1 MERFWQARLALID
14 CLSLIT
20 MMKACIMIAVLV
32 CASAGEWELV
42 FRQTMPEV
50 KPVNDW
56 YNVNSDDSSNPNYSI
71 LDDLQLNGEDYK
83 IDGKF
88 HFRMGWPGATGAGN
102 QEWSQTSNPM
112 TVVANSGGVQGYEA
126 IDVSHTTQ
134 NWGGL
139 EYNGVSSVM
148 DGSAAHGHW
157 YYAVGSV
164 NKWGNAIPGW
174 TNAEDVTELWV
185 KKAVAVSTCSVHCS
199 LSSGILIA
207 THDTTSGHAT
217 HMCFKDD
224 TASNGCTCT
233 CL

>member
-88 HFRMGWPGATGAGN
+88 HFRMGWPDSGGGD

-164 NKWGNAIPGW
+164 NKWGNAIPG
-174 TNAEDVTELWV
+174 
-185 KKAVAVSTCSVHCS
+185 
-199 LSSGILIA
+199 
-207 THDTTSGHAT
+207 
-217 HMCFKDD
+217 
-224 TASNGCTCT
+224 
-233 CL
+233 